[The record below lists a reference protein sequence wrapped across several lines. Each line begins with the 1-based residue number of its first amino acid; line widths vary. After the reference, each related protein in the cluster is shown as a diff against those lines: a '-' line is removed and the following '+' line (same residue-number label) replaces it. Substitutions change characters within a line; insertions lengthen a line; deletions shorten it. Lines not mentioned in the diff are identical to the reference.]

1 MTKQQILLQVS
12 KSTKTITI
20 DDIFECMDIYAKEK
34 ASLAFDAGYKF
45 GLGIGVGS
53 TVPSEYLPDNK
64 QEFLKLHFPNQ

>member
-1 MTKQQILLQVS
+1 MTAKDFLLHPDNSDKSVVEILDL
-12 KSTKTITI
+12 
-20 DDIFECMDIYAKEK
+20 YAKEK

-64 QEFLKLHFPNQ
+64 KTFLKLHFPNQ